1 MLDELSL
8 PKVLPVG
15 TIVFQTLFLLVAI
28 TIESYILHKAIKFDK
43 KTSVFYAMAINVLS
57 TVLGWNIFFLLEPI
71 LPVKVKSELMSYV
84 FFNTFQGNL
93 KTNLFLIGFV
103 IFLGT
108 FVIETL
114 FLKILMI
121 ILREGRNQ
129 LNLAE
134 MTQREKSL
142 AKQKLKMQNNNL
154 ITTILIANTISY
166 TAISLL
172 ILARDFLKRS

>member
-1 MLDELSL
+1 
-8 PKVLPVG
+8 
-15 TIVFQTLFLLVAI
+15 
-28 TIESYILHKAIKFDK
+28 
-43 KTSVFYAMAINVLS
+43 
-57 TVLGWNIFFLLEPI
+57 
-71 LPVKVKSELMSYV
+71 MSYV

-93 KTNLFLIGFV
+93 KTNLFLLGFV

-108 FVIETL
+108 FVIEAV

-121 ILREGRNQ
+121 ILHEGRNQ
-129 LNLAE
+129 LDLAE

-166 TAISLL
+166 TAITLL